1 MAVGCGVS
9 LKLDSAG
16 TVVQAR
22 VALGAVAPTVLLVE
36 NAAEI
41 LIGTQLDDDA
51 LSALAEASSSVAN
64 PIDDK
69 RGTIAFRKDV
79 SGVLTCRAA
88 KIAYSRAKGT
98 VK

>member
-1 MAVGCGVS
+1 
-9 LKLDSAG
+9 
-16 TVVQAR
+16 
-22 VALGAVAPTVLLVE
+22 
-36 NAAEI
+36 
-41 LIGTQLDDDA
+41 
-51 LSALAEASSSVAN
+51 LAEASSSVAN